1 MRNWLK
7 IVPLLFIL
15 LTGCSDEENAGAK
28 QVVQKE
34 SELAVSDTFTSG
46 SYTMIGEKGKL
57 GFIYDDATTFE
68 AGEPNKYMW
77 HFWGEESEL
86 DGPFK
91 VIGHNQE
98 TNEEI
103 VAFESSELGGPNNG
117 ADAHTPSSMQL
128 PSKGIWE
135 LDAYVDDELFGTV
148 VVEVE

>member
-57 GFIYDDATTFE
+57 GFIYDDATTLE
-68 AGEPNKYMW
+68 AGESNKYMW

>member
-1 MRNWLK
+1 
-7 IVPLLFIL
+7 
-15 LTGCSDEENAGAK
+15 
-28 QVVQKE
+28 
-34 SELAVSDTFTSG
+34 
-46 SYTMIGEKGKL
+46 MIGEKGKL

-77 HFWGEESEL
+77 HLWGEESEL

-128 PSKGIWE
+128 PSKGRWE
-135 LDAYVDDELFGTV
+135 LDAYVDGELFGTV

>member
-1 MRNWLK
+1 MRSWLK
-7 IVPLLFIL
+7 IVPLLFIV
-15 LTGCSDEENAGAK
+15 LTGCSDKENAGAK

-34 SELAVSDTFTSG
+34 SELAVSDTFPSG

-57 GFIYDDATTFE
+57 GFIGDATTFK
-68 AGEPNKYMW
+68 AGESNKYMW
-77 HFWGEESEL
+77 HFWGEKSEL

-98 TNEEI
+98 TNEEV
-103 VAFESSELGGPNNG
+103 VAFETTSLAGPNNG

-128 PSKGIWE
+128 PSKGTWE
-135 LDAYVDDELFGTV
+135 LAAYVDGELFGTV